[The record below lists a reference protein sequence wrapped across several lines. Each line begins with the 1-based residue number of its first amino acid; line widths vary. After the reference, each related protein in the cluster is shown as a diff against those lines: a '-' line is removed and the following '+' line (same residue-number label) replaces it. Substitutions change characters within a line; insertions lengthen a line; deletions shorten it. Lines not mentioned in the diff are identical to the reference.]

1 MPGLSADIT
10 TLPGILPYMERI
22 CPRHDLFLARSEGV
36 FVPISTAEFSRRVR
50 RFSLGLRRLGLRPG
64 VKVALL
70 SENRPEWIMA
80 DLAILCAGGIT
91 VPIYTSLLPDQI
103 GHLLSDSEAEIVV
116 CSTREL
122 GLKIDAVR
130 GRIPRLA
137 HAVLVDDAAGPGF
150 SSMTEVESQGALEE
164 RLRPEAF
171 EQAVSAVRPE
181 DPASIIYTSG
191 TTGEPKGVLLS
202 HGNIVSNIRAT
213 DAVIHFDQGD
223 TALSFLPLSHILE
236 RMATY
241 CLLAKGASIAYAGS
255 VETVAA
261 DMLDVRPTIMISV
274 PRLFEKIYA
283 KVMEQVLAGS
293 AAKKAIFFWALGIGR
308 TRARRVVSG
317 KALSRGL
324 AFRYGVARR
333 LVFSKI
339 LARTGGRI
347 RYFVCG
353 GAPLSED
360 IDEFFYAAGLLVLP
374 GYGLTETSPI
384 LSGNTPDVFRFGTV
398 GKPLPGVEIRIAEDG
413 EILARGPNVMLG
425 YYKKEEAT
433 RTAMEGG
440 WFHTGDIGIFDEDGF
455 LIITDRKKDLI
466 VTSGGKNVAPQPIE
480 SLLLASPYIR
490 SAVVVGNGRKFVSA
504 LIVPD
509 FEKLEA
515 YVAENSMPAS
525 SRTELIGREEIVGF
539 MLAEV
544 QRATP
549 QLAPYERIKRII
561 LLERDFGLEEG
572 EITPTLKVRRA
583 FVEAKYK
590 AIIDR
595 LYAD

>member
-1 MPGLSADIT
+1 MSAEIA
-10 TLPGILPYMERI
+10 TLPGILKHMERE
-22 CPRHDLFLARSEGV
+22 CPRRDLFLARSEGV
-36 FVPISTAEFSRRVR
+36 FSPVSTAEFSRRVR
-50 RFSLGLRRLGLRPG
+50 HFSLGLRRLGLQPG
-64 VKVALL
+64 GKVALL
-70 SENRPEWIMA
+70 SENRPEWIISDM
-80 DLAILCAGGIT
+80 AILCAGGIT
-91 VPIYTSLLPDQI
+91 VPIYTSLPPDQI
-103 GHLLSDSEAEIVV
+103 GQLLDDSESEIVV

-122 GLKIDAVR
+122 GLKVEAVR
-130 GRIPRLA
+130 GRLPRLA
-137 HAVLVDDAAGPGF
+137 HAVLIDDAAGPGF
-150 SSMTEVESQGALEE
+150 LSMAEVEGQGAADE
-164 RLRPEAF
+164 RVRPQAF
-171 EQAVSAVRPE
+171 ELAAEAVRPG

-191 TTGEPKGVLLS
+191 TTGEPKGVVLS

-213 DAVIHFDQGD
+213 DAVIRFDESD

-236 RMATY
+236 RMTTY
-241 CLLAKGASIAYAGS
+241 CFLSKGASIAYAGS

-261 DMLDVRPTIMISV
+261 DMLEVRPTIMITV
-274 PRLFEKIYA
+274 PRLFVKMYA

-293 AAKKAIFFWALGIGR
+293 AVKKAIFFWALDVGR
-308 TRARRVVSG
+308 KRARRVVSG
-317 KALSRGL
+317 KTLPRGL

-347 RYFVCG
+347 CYFVCG

-360 IDEFFYAAGLLVLP
+360 IAEFFYAVGLVVLP

-398 GKPLPGVEIRIAEDG
+398 GKPLPGIEIRIAEDG

-425 YYKKEEAT
+425 YYRKEEAT

-440 WFHTGDIGIFDEDGF
+440 WFHTGDIGILDEDGF

-466 VTSGGKNVAPQPIE
+466 ITSGGKNVAPQPIE
-480 SLLLASPYIR
+480 SFLLANPYVR

-515 YVAENSMPAS
+515 YAAEKGLPAS
-525 SRTELIGREEIVGF
+525 SRAELIGHEEIVAF

-544 QRATP
+544 QHATP
-549 QLAPYERIKRII
+549 QLASYERIKKIA
-561 LLERDFGLEEG
+561 LLERDFELEEN

-583 FVEAKYK
+583 FVEAKHK
-590 AIIDR
+590 AVIDR